1 MNLHGNLTQTPQLPL
16 PLPPS
21 LLFLFLIHRQNPLI
35 KPIETRIKP
44 DVILTRPLIPPSKNS
59 ILALPLLLPL
69 ILTRIS
75 RSLLVLL
82 RRLLVEFIPRFAFT
96 KFVF

>member
-44 DVILTRPLIPPSKNS
+44 DVILTRPLIPPRKNS

-75 RSLLVLL
+75 RSLLILL
-82 RRLLVEFIPRFAFT
+82 RGLLIQLIPALSLAKFIF
-96 KFVF
+96 

>member
-44 DVILTRPLIPPSKNS
+44 DVILTRPLIPPRKNS